1 MSKEEIKQE
10 FEKQLQK
17 LSQLSDKSLSMD
29 DRLRIAGKII
39 EICNAL
45 VFFSADLLS
54 FNNYLKAS
62 KRLSLKSAAFHRNT
76 TGENLNGSKPQE
88 RT

>member
-1 MSKEEIKQE
+1 MTKNEIKEEL
-10 FEKQLQK
+10 EKQLQK
-17 LSQLSDKSLSMD
+17 LSQLSDKPLSVD

-45 VFFSADLLS
+45 VFSADLLS

-62 KRLSLKSAAFHRNT
+62 KRLSLISAAFHRNT